1 MGLLLS
7 VLGLPVNGPL
17 GAFQWIAKQVAETVQ
32 QQMLDPSRIEVAL
45 RALETRLEA
54 GAINEDEFEA
64 EELILLAELSEMH
77 SILAGLSTAGVAADG
92 ADGR

>member
-1 MGLLLS
+1 
-7 VLGLPVNGPL
+7 
-17 GAFQWIAKQVAETVQ
+17 
-32 QQMLDPSRIEVAL
+32 L

-77 SILAGLSTAGVAADG
+77 SILAGSSTAGVAADG